1 MSNLNDQARFYS
13 DDFLGFDLRL
23 IRSAFDRYSEF
34 FKGDFCLEVGCS
46 VGHMTKY
53 LKDAFPHVTALDGSS
68 EALDQMRDWPN
79 VVKVHSMIEDYLPKE
94 KYSTIVAN
102 HFLEHVSDP
111 VAVLKMMRGMLV
123 AGGVLIV
130 GVPNAKSW
138 HRLAAVK
145 IGLLDSEYQLNGRDE
160 ILGHYRVYDRAS
172 LHEQVQLAGLSIK
185 AEGGLLMKF
194 LPNSMMIDL
203 SEEVILAYERLSYD
217 YGDNGAEIFVVC
229 TVD

>member
-23 IRSAFDRYSEF
+23 IRSAFDRYAEF
-34 FKGDFCLEVGCS
+34 FNGDSCLEVGCS
-46 VGHMTKY
+46 VGHMTEY
-53 LKDAFPHVTALDGSS
+53 LKDAFLHVTALDGSS
-68 EALDQMRDWPN
+68 EALDQVKDWPN
-79 VVKVHSMIEDYLPKE
+79 VDKVHSMIEDFLPEE

-111 VAVLKMMRGMLV
+111 VAVLKKMRGMLV

-145 IGLLDSEYQLNGRDE
+145 IGLLDSEYELNGRDE
-160 ILGHYRVYDRAS
+160 ILGHYRVYDRAL
-172 LHEQVQLAGLSIK
+172 LHEHVQAAGFSIK

-194 LPNSMMIDL
+194 LPNSMMIEL